1 MSATKLP
8 PRQRQINLF
17 VRHEDDDAARDAFV
31 QLHDL
36 ARSGAADPFV
46 GIVVQPGGEL
56 WDAWLLG
63 KVDPEPVELLDA
75 LAGVRVL
82 ERVRLLG
89 VSCIAEAELM
99 AQELANGIRLV
110 RLRLEQT
117 KGRKT
122 TLTDVR
128 VQALSLD
135 EQITNAGIFS
145 PAALNVALMPHDR
158 SSDLSSARLVS
169 RDADGDRFRLHVA
182 TELATLSGLWT
193 PLRTAP
199 VDEWRSHPSANDEL
213 QVRFSRSLVRAL
225 FCPPLPI
232 DRVVP
237 PGDPLPVPAGFQPTP
252 NIAATVNAVA
262 RSTFPEGLRFVPSLE
277 TAYHVD
283 MPLAAVLKAIP
294 GRMVDIVKSLP
305 RVLRDG
311 IGRDIESL
319 AGDGIQGM
327 IGRESWLRVAFRDRQ
342 DPSGMSVWTSSA
354 LESMAQ
360 LEMVDEMPVMSDV
373 PSTIWTDMIARVLGV
388 ADGSSASADA
398 RVATGEERFL
408 ITAPYA
414 LVNQPEESA
423 VGTVRALVDALD
435 SDPNDAG
442 SDPLDQAAY
451 PGGWSGEEL
460 PPPQPLPPPS
470 IDEFDEV
477 VATDDDG
484 WSDEA
489 SPEPEPEP
497 HDEEAAPPSD
507 EFRYAPA
514 PRPSIRDALSS
525 SSSMSIP
532 AGGLVGAITEQFVDE
547 KRAADQQLSSMFE
560 TMRGLVE
567 ESQNAEGEMTVPKR
581 VRFGLAV
588 STMAIIFASL
598 VFTGASKYA
607 DLSWMSLSWRVFCW
621 VLFSAAVVVPSY
633 MVLGKKPNLGPAYVF
648 LAIVLLGIA
657 SAAAFVP
664 WVRDRDFIAQYIG
677 RTYWPMWPISVAVVI
692 TGLCARASGADERG
706 TWRGALGRFVAWVT
720 CAYLLAVL
728 VVGASSWKSVF
739 QPVSRIP
746 EDVLTKAS
754 HFTDDFRQ
762 KILLLAYIFGLLA
775 IVGCL
780 LRIAVLWVRI
790 EYRNRNRGQRF
801 QFAVDEA
808 QQSSRSRR
816 RLQVLTAQWLGTASA
831 LSRVVW
837 APLGPLVAA
846 EDTGRDE
853 LVAANEL
860 LKFDAAGL
868 DLTPRGDAMML
879 ARLRSI
885 LIHPGWLLHQYQRA
899 ADAFMATDPTL
910 LDQDTKPEA
919 RPTPETCP
927 AVIPLEEIL
936 ANRTMGRRWDFAEAL
951 YQGYLDE
958 ALNKVITENKP
969 EKIFESV
976 LRDPTA
982 HRTIGAIDEDADLIT
997 YFEGI
1002 LPQGP
1007 QELPT
1012 GLSSVVF
1019 TASDPKRSMDTY
1031 LAWPQDFIPRQI
1043 DHAIEME
1050 SAASGLFEGAVIMA
1064 ARLDVSKPFGLS
1076 EIADFTWDNDFG
1088 DSSSVVTD
1096 PGYLL

>member
-1 MSATKLP
+1 MGAAKLP
-8 PRQRQINLF
+8 PRQRHVNLF
-17 VRHEDDDAARDAFV
+17 VRHEEDDAARDAFV
-31 QLHDL
+31 QLHEL

-46 GIVVQPGGEL
+46 GIVVQPSG
-56 WDAWLLG
+56 DAWDSWVLG
-63 KVDPEPVELLDA
+63 ASDPEPVELLDA

-89 VSCIAEAELM
+89 VNCVPASESMALELSAGM
-99 AQELANGIRLV
+99 RSV

-117 KGRKT
+117 KGRAT
-122 TLTDVR
+122 ALTEVR

-135 EQITNAGIFS
+135 ERLTSAGIFS
-145 PAALNVALMPHDR
+145 PVAVNVALMPHDR

-169 RDADGDRFRLHVA
+169 REAHGDRFQLHVA
-182 TELATLSGLWT
+182 TELATLSGLWS

-199 VDEWRSHPSANDEL
+199 VDDWKSHPSANDEL

-262 RSTFPEGLRFVPSLE
+262 RSTFPDDLRFEPSPE
-277 TAYHVD
+277 AAYHVD

-294 GRMVDIVKSLP
+294 SRMLDIVKSLP

-342 DPSGMSVWTSSA
+342 DPSGLSVWA
-354 LESMAQ
+354 ANAVESIAQ

-373 PSTIWTDMIARVLGV
+373 SASIWTDMIARVLGV

-398 RVATGEERFL
+398 RFATGEERFL

-414 LVNQPEESA
+414 LANRPEETA
-423 VGTVRALVDALD
+423 VGTVGALVDALD
-435 SDPNDAG
+435 ADPNAAGADALVEAG
-442 SDPLDQAAY
+442 VA
-451 PGGWSGEEL
+451 GEWSGDEL
-460 PPPQPLPPPS
+460 PPPQPLPPPTV
-470 IDEFDEV
+470 EAYEV
-477 VATDDDG
+477 SYDTEVED
-484 WSDEA
+484 
-489 SPEPEPEP
+489 P
-497 HDEEAAPPSD
+497 HDESSPVADTPHEEAAPQYEEVQYTPT
-507 EFRYAPA
+507 
-514 PRPSIRDALSS
+514 PRLTIRDALSS
-525 SSSMSIP
+525 SSSMSVP
-532 AGGLVGAITEQFVDE
+532 PGGLVGAITEQFVDE
-547 KRAADQQLSSMFE
+547 KQAADRQLSSMFE

-567 ESQNAEGEMTVPKR
+567 ESQNAENEMTVPKR
-581 VRFGLAV
+581 VRFVLAV
-588 STMAIIFASL
+588 STMALIFASL

-607 DLSWMSLSWRVFCW
+607 DLSWMSLSWRIFCW
-621 VLFSAAVVVPSY
+621 VLFSAAVVIPSY
-633 MVLGKKPNLGPAYVF
+633 MVLGKKPELGPAYVF
-648 LAIVLLGIA
+648 LAIVLLGLA

-692 TGLCARASGADERG
+692 TGLSARRSGADERG
-706 TWRGALGRFVAWVT
+706 TWRGALSRFVSWIT
-720 CAYLLAVL
+720 CSYLLAVL
-728 VVGASSWKSVF
+728 IVGASSWKSVF

-746 EDVLTKAS
+746 KEVKTSAS

-775 IVGCL
+775 IVGSL
-780 LRIAVLWVRI
+780 LRIAILWIRI

-801 QFAVDEA
+801 QFAIDEA
-808 QQSSRSRR
+808 QRSSRLRR

-837 APLGPLVAA
+837 APLGPLPKPV
-846 EDTGRDE
+846 DNGRDQ
-853 LVAANEL
+853 LVAANNL

-868 DLTPRGDAMML
+868 DLTSRGDAMML

-885 LIHPGWLLHQYQRA
+885 LVHPGWLLHQYQRA

-910 LDQDTKPEA
+910 LDQDAKPEV

-982 HRTIGAIDEDADLIT
+982 HRTIGAIDEEADLVT

-1002 LPQGP
+1002 LPVGP

-1031 LAWPQDFIPRQI
+1031 LAWPHDFIPRQI
-1043 DHAIEME
+1043 EHAIEIE

-1076 EIADFTWDNDFG
+1076 EIGDFSWDNDSS
-1088 DSSSVVTD
+1088 DTSSSVVD
-1096 PGYLL
+1096 PGHLL